1 MGTLTGKRLNHKKK
15 KNNNDNAPIFK
26 TILGKELHSLGKYF
40 PVTIRKRDR
49 TFSTIFFFLT

>member
-15 KNNNDNAPIFK
+15 NNDNAPIFK

-40 PVTIRKRDR
+40 PVTIGKRDR
-49 TFSTIFFFLT
+49 TFSTIFFLT